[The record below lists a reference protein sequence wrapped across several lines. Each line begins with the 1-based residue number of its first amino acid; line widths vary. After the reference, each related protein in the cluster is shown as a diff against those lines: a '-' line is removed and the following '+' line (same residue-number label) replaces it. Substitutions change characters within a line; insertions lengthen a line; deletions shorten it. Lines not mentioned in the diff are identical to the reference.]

1 LIQISILFLCCI
13 FSGLKTGDQDSIDI
27 KENKDMDLFEQIVE
41 ATVAGD
47 QDRCVSLAQEVVSQG
62 IDAFKAIEEGY
73 SKGMSIVGEKFEQ
86 MEYFLPQLLTCA
98 DAMKAALE
106 VLKPHMGEDLEGRTQ
121 GIVVLGTIQGD
132 IHDLGKNIVK
142 TMIQASGFVV
152 HDLGCDVPVRQFIE
166 KAEEVGADIIAA
178 SAILTTT
185 MAHMPDLAGLLNEMG
200 IRGDYIIM
208 VGGAPVT
215 PDYATRAG
223 ADGYGENA
231 SEAVE
236 VAKRL
241 MMEKRKGGSQ

>member
-1 LIQISILFLCCI
+1 
-13 FSGLKTGDQDSIDI
+13 
-27 KENKDMDLFEQIVE
+27 MDLFEQIVE

-62 IDAFKAIEEGY
+62 IDAFEAIEEGY
-73 SKGMSIVGEKFEQ
+73 SKGMSIVGEKFAQ

-106 VLKPHMGEDLEGRTQ
+106 VLKAHLGKDLEGRTQ

-132 IHDLGKNIVK
+132 IHDLGKNIIK
-142 TMIQASGFVV
+142 TMMQASGFVV
-152 HDLGCDVPVRQFIE
+152 HDIGCDVPVRQFID

-185 MAHMPDLAGLLNEMG
+185 MAYMPDLAGLLNEMG
-200 IRGDYIIM
+200 IRDDYIIM
-208 VGGAPVT
+208 VGGASVT
-215 PDYATRAG
+215 PDYAIRAG

>member
-1 LIQISILFLCCI
+1 
-13 FSGLKTGDQDSIDI
+13 
-27 KENKDMDLFEQIVE
+27 MDLFEQIVE

-73 SKGMSIVGEKFEQ
+73 SKGMSIVGEKFAQ

-106 VLKPHMGEDLEGRTQ
+106 VFKSHLGEDLEGRTQ

-142 TMIQASGFVV
+142 TMMQASGFVV
-152 HDLGCDVPVRQFIE
+152 HDLGCDVPVRQFID
-166 KAEEVGADIIAA
+166 KAEEVSADIIAA

-185 MAHMPDLAGLLNEMG
+185 MAHMPDLAGLLNEMD
-200 IRGDYIIM
+200 IRDNYIIM

-215 PDYATRAG
+215 PDYAKRAG

-241 MMEKRKGGSQ
+241 MIEKSKGGSQ